1 MGADITASPGAKG
14 ARTLPLM
21 IRGLAPAIPLSYRL
35 PMASAQVKS
44 AVLLAGLNTPGV
56 TEVIEP
62 VPTRDHSERMLQSFG
77 ADLRVGTGAAATRQ
91 IRVRGEAEIRQPTT
105 PLPCGTPSASFFLVA
120 ALLVPGPTVT
130 PPNVGLNPNST
141 RTGAVRPG

>member
-77 ADLRVGTGAAATRQ
+77 ADLRVGTGADGTRHN
-91 IRVRGEAEIRQPTT
+91 RVRGEAELRPQTIAVPGNNSS
-105 PLPCGTPSASFFLVA
+105 PAFVIVS
-120 ALLVPGPTVT
+120 ALLVTECG
-130 PPNVGLNPNST
+130 NSSC
-141 RTGAVRPG
+141 RERVSPKE